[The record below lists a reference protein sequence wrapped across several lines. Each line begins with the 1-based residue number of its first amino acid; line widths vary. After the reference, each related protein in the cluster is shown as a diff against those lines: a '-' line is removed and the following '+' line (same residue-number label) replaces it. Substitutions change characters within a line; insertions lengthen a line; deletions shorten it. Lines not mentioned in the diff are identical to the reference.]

1 MHWEKNF
8 AKYIF
13 VKGFV
18 YGIYKNY
25 YILLMKTQITQFLF
39 FFFLQ
44 KKGMAL
50 LEREI
55 KQQYTSRLGSGPSKK
70 QVAQKAQGL
79 NGGKAEFRKWAKDLD
94 EPISK
99 EDK

>member
-1 MHWEKNF
+1 
-8 AKYIF
+8 
-13 VKGFV
+13 
-18 YGIYKNY
+18 
-25 YILLMKTQITQFLF
+25 
-39 FFFLQ
+39 
-44 KKGMAL
+44 MAL

-70 QVAQKAQGL
+70 QVTQKAQGL
-79 NGGKAEFRKWAKDLD
+79 KGGKAEFRKWAKDLD